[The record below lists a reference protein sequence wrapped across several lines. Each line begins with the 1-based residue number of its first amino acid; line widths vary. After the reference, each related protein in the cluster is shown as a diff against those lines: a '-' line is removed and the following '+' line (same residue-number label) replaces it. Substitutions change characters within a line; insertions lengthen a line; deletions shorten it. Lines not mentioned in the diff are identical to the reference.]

1 MEKFR
6 LSFDFKGRPYQT
18 TILAQEKPAGR
29 EFAITELD
37 EDLERI
43 LSGNHM
49 IREINGNLEAG
60 VLATKKEQTE
70 LKLII
75 ASRLSEYLNMACFV
89 GDECLTPR
97 AHAEN
102 WQELHPL
109 FRHDPRGD
117 GPVY

>member
-6 LSFDFKGRPYQT
+6 ISFDFKGRPYQA
-18 TILAQEKPAGR
+18 TISTQIKSGGR
-29 EFAITELD
+29 EFVITELD
-37 EDLERI
+37 EELERI
-43 LSGNHM
+43 LSSNHT
-49 IREINGNLEAG
+49 IREINGNLEAD
-60 VLATKKEQTE
+60 VLAAKREQTE

-75 ASRLSEYLNMACFV
+75 ASRLSEHLNMACFV
-89 GDECLTPR
+89 GNECLTPR

-109 FRHDPRGD
+109 FRHDPRRG

>member
-6 LSFDFKGRPYQT
+6 LFFDFKGRPCQA
-18 TILAQEKPAGR
+18 TILTQVKPAGR
-29 EFAITELD
+29 EFTITELD
-37 EDLERI
+37 EELARI
-43 LSGNHM
+43 LADNHT
-49 IREINGNLEAG
+49 IREINGSLQAD

-75 ASRLSEYLNMACFV
+75 ASRLGEYLDTACFV
-89 GDECLTPR
+89 GNECLTPR

-109 FRHDPRGD
+109 FRHDPRRD